1 MTAAVVVVEQ
11 PPTVFE
17 PPVRLRIADAP
28 ALDPAQPCPCCERP
42 ILWQRV
48 HGIWCPACRGWLVQR
63 VDFKGRLVTDLW
75 WPRP

>member
-1 MTAAVVVVEQ
+1 MTVALAE
-11 PPTVFE
+11 PLSPLE
-17 PPVRLRIADAP
+17 PPRPVRFTLAEAP
-28 ALDPAQPCPCCERP
+28 ALDPAQPCPCCRRE

-48 HGIWCPACRGWLVQR
+48 HGVWCPACRGWLVQR